1 MIPPASARCW
11 TPLTGWPMIRPR
23 AGSLPYGS
31 PGLRRLRACRYRV
44 LYEISGDVVSI
55 GHIARGTASG

>member
-1 MIPPASARCW
+1 MIIAR
-11 TPLTGWPMIRPR
+11 PGRF
-23 AGSLPYGS
+23 PYGS
-31 PGLRRLRACRYRV
+31 PGLRRLRVGRYRV

>member
-11 TPLTGWPMIRPR
+11 TPLTGSPMILAL
-23 AGSLPYGS
+23 AGSFPYGS
-31 PGLRRLRACRYRV
+31 PGLRRLRAGRYRV
-44 LYEISGDVVSI
+44 LYEISGGVVPI